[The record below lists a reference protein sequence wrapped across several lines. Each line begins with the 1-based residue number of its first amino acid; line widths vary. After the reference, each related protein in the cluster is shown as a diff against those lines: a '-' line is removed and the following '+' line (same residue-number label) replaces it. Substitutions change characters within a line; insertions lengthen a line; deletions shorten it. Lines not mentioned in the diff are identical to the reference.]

1 MFRTVDPQESFFG
14 NWVYNRVV
22 SPDHFL
28 RKLAA
33 VVDFAFVND
42 LVHDCYEDPSAGG
55 RPGWEPQLLFKV
67 LFLAY
72 LDNVSERE
80 IEEAV
85 NVNLTYKWF
94 LGLAVDQKGPDR
106 TTLGVFRDRLGAERF
121 AVIFNQVVTMARDQK
136 LVSDKLHLTDA
147 TAVRAKVDLFRLA
160 KEHKKDD
167 HDKTYVD
174 KNTPDPDA
182 KFGRKS
188 NKPTGGFYGY
198 KAHMTMDA
206 DSEIVTS
213 LEVTPGNAQDCTV
226 LPALLAPPYPDRQ
239 VADKGYDYPPVH
251 RALRQRGIHSGI
263 IRKAFAGRRL
273 SKVMQKKRSQVRAPV
288 EHKIAEGKRYHGL
301 QACRYWGLTKTRLQA
316 FLVGIVVN
324 LKRMVRL
331 MHDWAKPPWVMAQG

>member
-14 NWVYNRVV
+14 NWIYDRVV
-22 SPDHFL
+22 SPEHFL

-42 LVHDCYEDPSAGG
+42 LVQDCYEAPASGG
-55 RPGWEPQLLFKV
+55 RPGWEPQRLFKV

-85 NVNLTYKWF
+85 NVNLAYKWF

-121 AVIFNQVVTMARDQK
+121 ADVFNQIVRLARDKK

-167 HDKTYVD
+167 NDKTFVD
-174 KNTPDPDA
+174 KNSPDPDA

-198 KAHMTMDA
+198 KTHMTMDA
-206 DSEIVTS
+206 DSEIVTA
-213 LEVTPGNAQDCTV
+213 LDVTPGNQQEGKV
-226 LPALLAPPYPDRQ
+226 LPDLLAPPYPDRQ
-239 VADKGYDYPPVH
+239 VADKAYDHPDNH
-251 RALRQRGIHSGI
+251 QALQRRGIHSGI
-263 IRKAFAGRRL
+263 IRKAYSGRRL
-273 SKVMQKKRSQVRAPV
+273 SKAMQKKRSQVRAPV

-301 QACRYWGLTKTRLQA
+301 EVCRYWGLAKTRLQA
-316 FLVGIVVN
+316 FLVGIVIN

-331 MHDWAKPPWVMAQG
+331 MQDWAKPPWELAQG